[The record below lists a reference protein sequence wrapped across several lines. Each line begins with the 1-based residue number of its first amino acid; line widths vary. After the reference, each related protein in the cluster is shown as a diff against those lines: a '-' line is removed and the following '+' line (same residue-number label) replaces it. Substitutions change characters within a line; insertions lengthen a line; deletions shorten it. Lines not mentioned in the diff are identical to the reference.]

1 MLRVDGLSVR
11 YGPVEALSDVSLTVG
26 RGEAV
31 CLLGSNGAGKT
42 TLIRTLAGLVQPSG
56 GRISFEDVPLDSKPP
71 EFRANAGIAVVFEG
85 RGMLSAMTV
94 RENLLMGGYLRRQ
107 SELAHDIEQV
117 FAQFPRLAERQHQLA
132 GTLSGGEQQMV
143 AIGRALMARPK
154 IVLMDEPSMGLAPVV
169 VEQVFE
175 IVAGF
180 VRQGIALLLVE
191 QNVHMA
197 IENCAR
203 FYVLGK
209 GRMELTG
216 SINAGVLVSDDGRRL
231 AEADLETAYLGG

>member
-1 MLRVDGLSVR
+1 MLRVDGLKAS
-11 YGPVEALSDVSLTVG
+11 YGPVEVLSDVSLSVAS
-26 RGEAV
+26 GEAV

-42 TLIRTLAGLVQPSG
+42 TLIRTLAGLVPSSG
-56 GRISFEDVPLDSKPP
+56 GEMLFEDVLLNQKPV
-71 EFRANAGIAVVFEG
+71 EYRAGAGISVVFEG
-85 RGMLSAMTV
+85 RGMLAAMSV
-94 RENLLMGGYLRRQ
+94 RENLLMGGYLRKQ
-107 SELAHDIEQV
+107 SELDRDLDEV
-117 FAQFPRLAERQHQLA
+117 FTRFPRLGERQHQLA

-169 VEQVFE
+169 VEHVFD
-175 IVAGF
+175 IIAGL

-197 IENCAR
+197 IETCSR

-209 GRMELTG
+209 GRMELSGTIAQG
-216 SINAGVLVSDDGRRL
+216 SLVSDDGRVL
-231 AEADLETAYLGG
+231 AEQDLEVAYLGG